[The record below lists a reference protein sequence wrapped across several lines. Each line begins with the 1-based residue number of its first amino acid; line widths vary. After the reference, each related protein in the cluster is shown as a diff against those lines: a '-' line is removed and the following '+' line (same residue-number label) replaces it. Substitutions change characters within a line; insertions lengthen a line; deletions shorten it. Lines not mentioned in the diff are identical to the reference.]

1 MANINEKKVP
11 RTWDIKRTDE
21 TEGIFDIKMQL
32 DLSKKKAMEL
42 MRQLDM
48 IKDEVSYKKKLM
60 WNEIENCIGTGHDI
74 NLTILS
80 DESDMDTLKI
90 KEKLEDDDSEGLL
103 GFLRKLSGE

>member
-11 RTWDIKRTDE
+11 RTWDVKRTDK

-60 WNEIENCIGTGHDI
+60 WNEIENYIGSGHDI
-74 NLTILS
+74 NLTILN
-80 DESDMDTLKI
+80 DESDMDILKI